1 MLIAPTLFTESAWAD
16 NMNNDIVRLL
26 EKSWN
31 DLRHVETERHWILT
45 AYAVIVAGVL
55 SLIVEPGNSDTTNGF
70 SYLLL
75 AILGVI
81 GGLHSF
87 RAAYHWEYHIQHRF
101 GTIWDSL
108 PQDFSPK
115 TLSGDSELPQR
126 PLSWGAS
133 GSRR

>member
-1 MLIAPTLFTESAWAD
+1 MILSFPLTWTFP
-16 NMNNDIVRLL
+16 
-26 EKSWN
+26 KY
-31 DLRHVETERHWILT
+31 LT
-45 AYAVIVAGVL
+45 AFAVIVAGVL

-87 RAAYHWEYHIQHRF
+87 RAAYHWEYHIQHRL

-108 PQDFSPK
+108 PQDFSPNA
-115 TLSGDSELPQR
+115 LSGDSGLPQR

-133 GSRR
+133 GSRRVASSKSIDI